1 MAEIKG
7 SYVAGTATISP
18 NTNIGF
24 KLGTEANLKAL
35 AQAQNGVFYLT
46 SDTHRLYIGNSD
58 GSVSP
63 VNQGVIVVDKVSGVQ
78 NAILG
83 QFYYET
89 STNILATYNGSRW
102 VQINPDTY
110 ITEFKSEVK
119 ADGDNGAK
127 IVHDIAQDG
136 GYNNHMRTD
145 ATAVVIEGGQKVY
158 VAADATNNHIEIATG
173 DYGVK
178 TADAAAGVDVVLT
191 YTDKAGTVTDEE
203 KVNFKPAAGSKIK
216 ITQAEN
222 AISFDTSD
230 IQNSVD
236 ENNLK
241 EAAFSNG
248 HVKADKTTT
257 TEGFTLTLTKN
268 GGQAISAAIDPKIT
282 YGKAGLGAG
291 QHTHSFDNGVNTLHV
306 YTMDQVD
313 QLIDDNLM
321 KFNALTYK
329 GTVGSVGAT
338 VSALPQ
344 SGVANGDVY
353 MGDGSVTVKLTANGA
368 AELYDAGTLFIATGT
383 EGTDGTIPANSVVWT
398 RVQNYNADTV
408 TGVETGV
415 DNKISFYNHV
425 TGGANDNATIQLGSL
440 TIVSGDDII
449 NAKAS
454 HNDLDQTITITHE
467 ASPFVKTETVTEVA
481 PNVAVLYGGKALG
494 AITVDNYGHIQT
506 AVEVPITVPTE
517 VFTEPTTTSEVSV
530 AESGDKDTATFTDTI
545 TLKNYEGG
553 DISAITLKNQIS
565 SETLTLAKDGNNT
578 MKMDL
583 MWGSF

>member
-63 VNQGVIVVDKVSGVQ
+63 VNQGVIAVDKVSGIQ
-78 NAILG
+78 NAIPG

-102 VQINPDTY
+102 LQINPDTY

-127 IVHDIAQDG
+127 IVHDIAQEG
-136 GYNNHMRTD
+136 GYDNHMRTD

-313 QLIDDNLM
+313 QLIDDSLM

-344 SGVANGDVY
+344 SGVASGDVY
-353 MGDGSVTVKLTANGA
+353 MGDGSVAVKLTANGA

-425 TGGANDNATIQLGSL
+425 TGGANDDATIQLGSL

-449 NAKAS
+449 NAEAS
-454 HNDLDQTITITHE
+454 HNGLDQTITITHE
-467 ASPFVKTETVTEVA
+467 ASPFVKTETVTEA
-481 PNVAVLYGGKALG
+481 ATNAAVLYGGKALG

-517 VFTEPTTTSEVSV
+517 VFTESTTTSEVSV

-565 SETLTLAKDGNNT
+565 SETLTLVKDGNNT

>member
-63 VNQGVIVVDKVSGVQ
+63 VNQGVIEVEKISSVQ
-78 NAILG
+78 NAIPG

-89 STNILATYNGSRW
+89 SSNILATYNGSRW

-110 ITEFKSEVK
+110 ISEFKSEVK
-119 ADGDNGAK
+119 VDGDNGAK
-127 IVHDIAQDG
+127 IVHDIAQEG
-136 GYNNHMRTD
+136 GYDNHMRTD
-145 ATAVVIEGGQKVY
+145 ATAVVVEGGQKVY
-158 VAADATNNHIEIATG
+158 VAANPANNHIEIATG

-178 TADAAAGVDVVLT
+178 TADATAGIDVVLT
-191 YTDKAGTVTDEE
+191 YTDKAGAVTDEE
-203 KVNFKPAAGSKIK
+203 KINFKPATGSKLK
-216 ITQAEN
+216 ITQASN
-222 AISFDTSD
+222 AITFDTSD
-230 IQNSVD
+230 IQNAVD
-236 ENNLK
+236 ENDVK

-248 HVKADKTTT
+248 HVKADSTST

-268 GGQAISAAIDPKIT
+268 GGQTVSAAIDPKIT
-282 YGKAGLGAG
+282 YGKAGFGAG

-313 QLIDDNLM
+313 QLIDDSLM

-338 VSALPQ
+338 VNALPQ

-353 MGDGSVTVKLTANGA
+353 MSDGTVAVKLTANGT

-383 EGTDGTIPANSVVWT
+383 EGIDGTIPANSVVWT
-398 RVQNYNADTV
+398 RVQNYNADTI
-408 TGVETGV
+408 TGVETGT
-415 DNKISFYNHV
+415 DNKISFHNRV
-425 TGGANDNATIQLGSL
+425 TGGTADGSTTQLGSL
-440 TIVSGDDII
+440 SIVSGDTII
-449 NAKAS
+449 NAAAS
-454 HNDLDQTITITHE
+454 HSGLDQTITITHK
-467 ASPFVKTETVTEVA
+467 ASPFVQTTAVDVA
-481 PNVAVLYGGKALG
+481 ATNTNVLYGGKALG

-506 AVEVPITVPTE
+506 ATEVPITVPTE
-517 VFTEPTTTSEVSV
+517 VFTESTTTSEVSV
-530 AESGDKDTATFTDTI
+530 AESGSKDTATFADTI
-545 TLKNYEGG
+545 TLKNSEGG
-553 DISAITLKNQIS
+553 NISSITLKNQIS
-565 SETLTLAKDGNNT
+565 SETLTLVKDGNNT

-583 MWGSF
+583 VWGSF